1 MAGTAL
7 PHGDLNR
14 KEPEMNPVEIN
25 QPNAPVEIPDPSTAE
40 QQRSAADIIGDILV
54 QSGLITAQQ
63 LQYARRVQSKLQG
76 PKTLIS
82 VLEEMRLAPPDK
94 VKAALKAKPLAARLG
109 DLLVELG
116 YIRDSDL
123 KMALALQQDRP
134 ESKIGELLVEHHY
147 ANEETITEVFC
158 LQQGME
164 RLFPL
169 TANPE
174 PQLMTIAPTKWL
186 RTNNIFPIG
195 RRDGAVVV
203 AVADPENSKQ
213 LEIARHVF
221 GGNAIIGIARAS
233 EIHEAIERVESR
245 KTNTASSVINE
256 NVIVQTVQKIIADAA
271 DAGVSDIHIEP
282 QKDKLRIRFRQD
294 GVLIEYK
301 NFPSDMMAPL
311 ISRVKILAKADIAEK
326 RRHQD
331 GRIDFPYK
339 DSSIDLRVSVYVTI
353 HGEKIVLRLLN
364 TRSQILDIKK
374 LGMSPRILQ
383 RFTEDV
389 LDASSGVVVVTG
401 PTGSGKTST
410 LYSSVNYL
418 NNPQTSII
426 TAEDPVE
433 YVIDGISQCSIN
445 PKISVTFE
453 DTLKHIV
460 RQDPDVIVI
469 GEIRDLFS
477 AETAIQAA
485 LTGHK
490 VLTTFHTE
498 DSIGGLVRLLN
509 MNIEPFLIASTVVS
523 VLAQRLVRQIC
534 PHCAEDQVITPHQ
547 ARRLGYEPRD
557 VAGVSFKVGR
567 GCNQCRFSGY
577 KGRLAI
583 FELLV
588 LNEQVK
594 DSVIERKTS
603 YEIRRISM
611 ESTGHVTLLEDAIC
625 KCVKGLTTFEEIIRQ
640 IPRLCKPR
648 PINEVRRLLGEV
660 Q

>member
-1 MAGTAL
+1 
-7 PHGDLNR
+7 
-14 KEPEMNPVEIN
+14 MNPVEIN
-25 QPNAPVEIPDPSTAE
+25 TPNAPVEMPAPSTVE

-63 LQYARRVQSKLQG
+63 LQYARRIQNKLQG
-76 PKTLIS
+76 TKTLIK
-82 VLEEMRLAPPDK
+82 VLEEMQIAPPDK
-94 VKAALKAKPLAARLG
+94 VNAALKAKPLAAGLG
-109 DLLVELG
+109 ELLVELG
-116 YIRDSDL
+116 YIRDSDF
-123 KMALALQQDRP
+123 KVALALQQDRP
-134 ESKIGELLVEHHY
+134 ESNIGELLVELRY
-147 ANEETITEVFC
+147 TNEETIMEVFC

-174 PQLMTIAPTKWL
+174 HQLMTIAPTKWL
-186 RTNNIFPIG
+186 RTNTIFPIG

-203 AVADPENSKQ
+203 AVADPKTSRQ
-213 LEIARHVF
+213 LETARHVF
-221 GGNAIIGIARAS
+221 GGNAIIGIARAA
-233 EIHEAIERVESR
+233 EIHEAIERAESR
-245 KTNTASSVINE
+245 KTSASSVINE
-256 NVIVQTVQKIIADAA
+256 NVIVQTVQKIISDAA

-294 GVLIEYK
+294 GVLNEYK
-301 NFPSDMMAPL
+301 SFPADMMAPL

-364 TRSQILDIKK
+364 TRSQVLDIKK

-383 RFTEDV
+383 RFTEDA

-477 AETAIQAA
+477 AETAIQALPA
-485 LTGHK
+485 RVWFTG
-490 VLTTFHTE
+490 
-498 DSIGGLVRLLN
+498 S
-509 MNIEPFLIASTVVS
+509 
-523 VLAQRLVRQIC
+523 
-534 PHCAEDQVITPHQ
+534 
-547 ARRLGYEPRD
+547 AR
-557 VAGVSFKVGR
+557 
-567 GCNQCRFSGY
+567 
-577 KGRLAI
+577 
-583 FELLV
+583 
-588 LNEQVK
+588 
-594 DSVIERKTS
+594 
-603 YEIRRISM
+603 
-611 ESTGHVTLLEDAIC
+611 
-625 KCVKGLTTFEEIIRQ
+625 
-640 IPRLCKPR
+640 
-648 PINEVRRLLGEV
+648 
-660 Q
+660 